1 MKHYADYYMNEMSTY
16 GSSSRARASYNSK
29 MIPSLMGRRS
39 TSTSGVDEP
48 PTSNIPYIRHA
59 YQRSYSHSRPTHLP
73 SSSDILMTSSYGA
86 LNKDSKSNSQSKDIV
101 NSKDS
106 ISKNPDSYSTVV

>member
-1 MKHYADYYMNEMSTY
+1 MSTY

-29 MIPSLMGRRS
+29 MNPSMMGRRS

-48 PTSNIPYIRHA
+48 PNSNIPSMRHV
-59 YQRSYSHSRPTHLP
+59 YQRSYSHTRPNNLP
-73 SSSDILMTSSYGA
+73 SSSDMLLTSSYGA
-86 LNKDSKSNSQSKDIV
+86 LNKDIKSNSQTKDIV